1 MFRFALGMI
10 ETIGLVAA
18 IEAADTGVKSANVK
32 LLGYELTK
40 GNGLITVKFAGD
52 VGAVKVAVEAGS
64 IAAAK
69 INKIWSKHVIPRPHD
84 EIEKLIKNLDT
95 VGNSEET
102 KAVKESENKD
112 MQIESSET
120 EKVEEESNFKM
131 KEKIKEDNSE
141 KGEEMKVDNMKEID
155 KEEQEKDTVIKKQE
169 GICNICGDSR
179 CPRRKGE
186 PKSLC
191 IHYKK

>member
-1 MFRFALGMI
+1 MFKFALGMI
-10 ETIGLVAA
+10 ETVGLAAA

-52 VGAVKVAVEAGS
+52 VGAVNAAVEAGS

-69 INKIWSKHVIPRPHD
+69 INKLWSKHVIPRPHD
-84 EIEKLIKNLDT
+84 EIEKLIKSLET

-102 KAVKESENKD
+102 KAVKESENKEI
-112 MQIESSET
+112 QIESSET
-120 EKVEEESNFKM
+120 EKAAEEEEPK
-131 KEKIKEDNSE
+131 
-141 KGEEMKVDNMKEID
+141 
-155 KEEQEKDTVIKKQE
+155 KDTVIKKRE